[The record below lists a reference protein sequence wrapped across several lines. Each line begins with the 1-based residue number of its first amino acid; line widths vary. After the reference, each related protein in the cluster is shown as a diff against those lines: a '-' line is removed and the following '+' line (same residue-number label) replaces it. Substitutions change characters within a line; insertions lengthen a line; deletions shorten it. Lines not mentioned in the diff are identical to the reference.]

1 MNPRFVLL
9 AFLALLAL
17 APPFLPP
24 FYVTLLNYIGLYAL
38 VALGLVLLTGVGGLT
53 SFGQAAFVGLG
64 AYTTAILTT
73 RADSLPSWLGW
84 LGASPWLTLLAGL
97 LLTLVVAW
105 LLGAITLKLSGHF
118 LPLGT
123 IAWGLSLYFAFG
135 SMEGLGGHTGIPDIP
150 AISLFGKALDQGETI
165 YYLIWAFLLL
175 AVWSTRNLLDSRE
188 GRAIRALKGGRV
200 MAESMGVDTAR
211 SRMVIFIIAALQACA
226 SGWLYA
232 HMQRFV
238 NPNPFGLQMGI
249 EYLFMTVIGGA
260 GQVWG
265 ALVGAGVFTVLKQW
279 LQDLLPKVL
288 GQTGNFEVIV
298 FGFGMV
304 LLLHRARPVP
314 LLTRW
319 VPVRKVERK
328 LDLDAAPLPRKPMPP
343 RARWCSRRWT

>member
-1 MNPRFVLL
+1 
-9 AFLALLAL
+9 
-17 APPFLPP
+17 
-24 FYVTLLNYIGLYAL
+24 
-38 VALGLVLLTGVGGLT
+38 
-53 SFGQAAFVGLG
+53 
-64 AYTTAILTT
+64 
-73 RADSLPSWLGW
+73 
-84 LGASPWLTLLAGL
+84 
-97 LLTLVVAW
+97 
-105 LLGAITLKLSGHF
+105 
-118 LPLGT
+118 
-123 IAWGLSLYFAFG
+123 
-135 SMEGLGGHTGIPDIP
+135 MEGLGGHTGIPDIP

-165 YYLIWAFLLL
+165 YYLTWAFLLL

-304 LLLHRARPVP
+304 LLLHRARSGLWP

>member
-1 MNPRFVLL
+1 
-9 AFLALLAL
+9 
-17 APPFLPP
+17 
-24 FYVTLLNYIGLYAL
+24 
-38 VALGLVLLTGVGGLT
+38 
-53 SFGQAAFVGLG
+53 
-64 AYTTAILTT
+64 
-73 RADSLPSWLGW
+73 
-84 LGASPWLTLLAGL
+84 
-97 LLTLVVAW
+97 
-105 LLGAITLKLSGHF
+105 
-118 LPLGT
+118 
-123 IAWGLSLYFAFG
+123 
-135 SMEGLGGHTGIPDIP
+135 MEGLGGHTGIPDIP

-165 YYLIWAFLLL
+165 YYLTWAFLLL

-304 LLLHRARPVP
+304 LLLHRARSGLWP
-314 LLTRW
+314 
-319 VPVRKVERK
+319 
-328 LDLDAAPLPRKPMPP
+328 
-343 RARWCSRRWT
+343 C

>member
-1 MNPRFVLL
+1 MTPRHILL

-17 APPFLPP
+17 GPLVLPP

-53 SFGQAAFVGLG
+53 SFGQAAFVGVG
-64 AYTTAILTT
+64 AYTTALLTT
-73 RADSLPSWLGW
+73 RADTLPAWLGW

-97 LLTLVVAW
+97 ALTLALAY

-123 IAWGLSLYFAFG
+123 IAWGLSLYFVFG
-135 SMEGLGGHTGIPDIP
+135 SVEGLGGHTGIPDIP
-150 AISLFGKALDQGETI
+150 AISLFGWTLNQGGNI
-165 YYLIWAFLLL
+165 YYLIWAFLLV
-175 AVWSTRNLLDSRE
+175 AIWSTQNLLDSRE

-211 SRMVIFIIAALQACA
+211 SRMVIFVIAALQACA

-265 ALVGAGVFTVLKQW
+265 ALVGAGVFTVLK
-279 LQDLLPKVL
+279 
-288 GQTGNFEVIV
+288 
-298 FGFGMV
+298 
-304 LLLHRARPVP
+304 
-314 LLTRW
+314 
-319 VPVRKVERK
+319 
-328 LDLDAAPLPRKPMPP
+328 
-343 RARWCSRRWT
+343 

>member
-1 MNPRFVLL
+1 
-9 AFLALLAL
+9 
-17 APPFLPP
+17 
-24 FYVTLLNYIGLYAL
+24 
-38 VALGLVLLTGVGGLT
+38 
-53 SFGQAAFVGLG
+53 
-64 AYTTAILTT
+64 
-73 RADSLPSWLGW
+73 
-84 LGASPWLTLLAGL
+84 
-97 LLTLVVAW
+97 
-105 LLGAITLKLSGHF
+105 
-118 LPLGT
+118 
-123 IAWGLSLYFAFG
+123 
-135 SMEGLGGHTGIPDIP
+135 MEGLGGHTGIPDIP

-249 EYLFMTVIGGA
+249 EYLFATVIGGA

-304 LLLHRARPVP
+304 LLLHRARS
-314 LLTRW
+314 L
-319 VPVRKVERK
+319 
-328 LDLDAAPLPRKPMPP
+328 
-343 RARWCSRRWT
+343 

>member
-1 MNPRFVLL
+1 MTPRHLVLV
-9 AFLALLAL
+9 FLALLAAAPL
-17 APPFLPP
+17 ALPP
-24 FYVTLLNYIGLYAL
+24 FYVTLLNYIGLYAM

-53 SFGQAAFVGLG
+53 SFGQAAFVGIG
-64 AYTTAILTT
+64 AYTTALLTT
-73 RADSLPSWLGW
+73 RADALPAWLAW

-97 LLTLVVAW
+97 LLTLVVAY

-135 SMEGLGGHTGIPDIP
+135 SVEGLGGHTGIPDVP
-150 AISLFGKALDQGETI
+150 AIHLFGWALTQGDEI
-165 YYLIWAFLLL
+165 YYLIWAFLLV
-175 AVWSTRNLLDSRE
+175 AMWSTSNLLDSRE

-279 LQDLLPKVL
+279 LQDWLPKLL

-304 LLLHRARPVP
+304 LLLHRFRGG
-314 LLTRW
+314 L
-319 VPVRKVERK
+319 
-328 LDLDAAPLPRKPMPP
+328 
-343 RARWCSRRWT
+343 